1 MNAPDPAPASASA
14 PAASATGD
22 AATARPAI
30 PSITL
35 GPYTVRFVSGGRFR
49 LDGGAMFGVVP
60 KTLWSRVAPAD
71 EKNRIRMGMNCLLIE
86 GNGKRVLVDAGSGSK
101 NDPKFHEIYAIE
113 RPEGLLEELA
123 SLGVSP
129 EGIDTVALTHL
140 HFDHCGGGTA
150 RDADGSV
157 HPTFPRARYL
167 ARRQEWNDAHH
178 ANERNRAS
186 YFPDNYDPLEASGQL
201 TIHED
206 DVEILPGVSMRLLP
220 GHTLGHQGVFFDLPG
235 QRALYTVDLIP
246 TVAHLP
252 LAYIMGYD
260 LYPMMTLET
269 KRAILAD
276 ATRENWLFLF
286 EHDPD
291 IMAVRVA
298 GSVDKVLSE
307 KVA

>member
-1 MNAPDPAPASASA
+1 MNAPDPAPAQAA
-14 PAASATGD
+14 PATGD
-22 AATARPAI
+22 TASARAAI

-35 GPYTVRFVSGGRFR
+35 GPYTVRSISGGRFR

-86 GNGKRVLVDAGSGSK
+86 GDGRRILVDAGSGSK
-101 NDPKFHEIYAIE
+101 NDPKFREIYAIE

-123 SLGVSP
+123 SLGIPP

-140 HFDHCGGGTA
+140 HFDHCGGGTTK
-150 RDADGSV
+150 DPDGTV
-157 HPTFPRARYL
+157 RPTFPRAKYL
-167 ARRQEWNDAHH
+167 ARRQEWYDAHH
-178 ANERNRAS
+178 TTERNRAS
-186 YFPDNYDPLEASGQL
+186 YFPENYDPLEASGQL
-201 TIHED
+201 TIHDD
-206 DVEILPGVSMRLLP
+206 DVEILPGVSMRVLP
-220 GHTLGHQGVFFDLPG
+220 GHTLGHQGVFFDLPAG
-235 QRALYTVDLIP
+235 RALYTVDLIP
-246 TVAHLP
+246 TLAHLP
-252 LAYIMGYD
+252 LPYIMGYD

-276 ATRENWLFLF
+276 ATRENWLLLF

-291 IMAVRVA
+291 TFAIRVA
-298 GSVDKVLSE
+298 GSVEKVVSE

>member
-1 MNAPDPAPASASA
+1 MNAPDPAPA
-14 PAASATGD
+14 PAAPSAGD
-22 AATARPAI
+22 AATARAVI
-30 PSITL
+30 PSVTI
-35 GPYTVRFVSGGRFR
+35 GPYSVRFVSGGRFR

-60 KTLWSRVAPAD
+60 KTLWNRVAPAD

-86 GNGKRVLVDAGSGSK
+86 GGGKRVLVDAGSGTK
-101 NDPKFHEIYAIE
+101 NDPKFREIYAIE

-123 SLGVSP
+123 SLGVAP

-140 HFDHCGGGTA
+140 HFDHCGGGTT
-150 RDADGSV
+150 RDPDGSV
-157 HPTFPRARYL
+157 RPTFPRARYL

-201 TIHED
+201 TIHEG
-206 DVEILPGVSMRLLP
+206 DVEILPGVSMRHLP
-220 GHTLGHQGVFFDLPG
+220 GHTLGHQGVFFDLAG

-252 LAYIMGYD
+252 LPYIMGYD

-291 IMAVRVA
+291 TMAVRVA
-298 GSVDKVLSE
+298 GSVEKVVAE

>member
-1 MNAPDPAPASASA
+1 MNAPDPAPAQGAPASA
-14 PAASATGD
+14 D
-22 AATARPAI
+22 AAAARPSI
-30 PSITL
+30 PSIAL

-60 KTLWSRVAPAD
+60 KTLWNRVAPAD

-101 NDPKFHEIYAIE
+101 NDQKFREIYAIE
-113 RPEGLLEELA
+113 RPEGLLEDLA

-140 HFDHCGGGTA
+140 HFDHCGGGTT
-150 RDADGSV
+150 RDAGGSAR
-157 HPTFPRARYL
+157 PTFPRARYL
-167 ARRQEWNDAHH
+167 ARRQEWHDAHH
-178 ANERNRAS
+178 ATERNRAS
-186 YFPDNYDPLEASGQL
+186 YFSENYDPLEASGQL
-201 TIHED
+201 TIHDD
-206 DVEILPGVSMRLLP
+206 DVEILPGVSMRVLP

-235 QRALYTVDLIP
+235 GRALYAVDLIP

-252 LAYIMGYD
+252 LPYIMGYD

-276 ATRENWLFLF
+276 ATRENWLVFF

-291 IMAVRVA
+291 TLAVRLS
-298 GSVDKVLSE
+298 GSVEKPVFE